1 MRRLTS
7 WAVLAAGLVTAAGC
21 GESGPKLVP
30 VEGRV
35 TLDGKPVSEMLINFH
50 PLGNTYGT
58 GANAMT
64 DADGRFTLMDSRGGT
79 GAYVGEYKVSFYPAL
94 GRKTEG
100 DPSVDVVN
108 DGSKKGGFPKLY
120 LDADKSPLRVT
131 IPEGGGTADVVLT
144 VSGKDAAVKFQ
155 PKGK

>member
-79 GAYVGEYKVSFYPAL
+79 GAYVGEY
-94 GRKTEG
+94 
-100 DPSVDVVN
+100 
-108 DGSKKGGFPKLY
+108 
-120 LDADKSPLRVT
+120 ADKSPLRVT